1 MLVKLTSLIMRKLI
15 PLKSLYS
22 FVAVAET
29 GSMTL
34 AAEALSVS
42 HSAISQA
49 IKALEQQLGQA
60 LFHRVGRQVI
70 LNSTGKRYYQKVA
83 PALEQIVQATE
94 SLLKPTYSN
103 RITLNMINSLA
114 LHWWIPRVSSF
125 QAFAPEV
132 DVRISTLTGTF
143 SLEEQ
148 GVDVALI
155 HGQLRDWQ
163 GYYCEKLAEDELVMV
178 INQNAFK
185 AELTAEHAL
194 TQFPAIFV
202 NNPRRQQDWDIWCQ
216 ANHVTPPTQQRN
228 LSFAASAQALQAT
241 LSGLGLFVT
250 HRLFIKQEVE
260 SGILREIGQRVIH
273 PDQGYYFACHADK
286 LRSEAVLKLRNWLS
300 NEFQQ
305 DKKSTQSSS

>member
-1 MLVKLTSLIMRKLI
+1 MRKLA

-34 AAEALSVS
+34 AAEALNVS

-49 IKALEQQLGQA
+49 IKSLETQLDQP

-70 LNSTGKRYYQKVA
+70 LNSAGKRYYQKVA
-83 PALEQIVQATE
+83 PALEQIVEATE

-132 DVRISTLTGTF
+132 DIRISTLTGTF
-143 SLEEQ
+143 SLADQ

-163 GYYCEKLAEDELVMV
+163 NYYCEKLAEDELVMV
-178 INQNAFK
+178 ASRAVVSSEISAQQ
-185 AELTAEHAL
+185 AL
-194 TQFPAIFV
+194 AQLSAIFAS
-202 NNPRRQQDWDIWCQ
+202 NPRRQDDWEIWCQ
-216 ANHVTPPTQQRN
+216 ANQVNPPKQQRN

-241 LSGLGLFVT
+241 LSGLGVFVT
-250 HRLFIKQEVE
+250 HRLFVKQEVE
-260 SGILREIGQRVIH
+260 SGILKEIGNTVIH
-273 PDQGYYFACHADK
+273 PDQGYYFACSADK

-300 NEFQQ
+300 SEFQQ
-305 DKKSTQSSS
+305 EVKHTQSSR

>member
-1 MLVKLTSLIMRKLI
+1 MRKLA

-34 AAEALSVS
+34 AAEALNVS

-49 IKALEQQLGQA
+49 IKSLETQLEQP
-60 LFHRVGRQVI
+60 LFHRVGRQVV
-70 LNSTGKRYYQKVA
+70 LNSAGKRYYQKVA
-83 PALEQIVQATE
+83 PALEQIVEATE

-132 DVRISTLTGTF
+132 DIRISTLTGTF
-143 SLEEQ
+143 SLADQ

-163 GYYCEKLAEDELVMV
+163 DYYCEKLAEDELVMV
-178 INQNAFK
+178 ASRAMVSSEI
-185 AELTAEHAL
+185 TAQQAL
-194 TQFPAIFV
+194 AQLPAIFAS
-202 NNPRRQQDWDIWCQ
+202 NPRRQNDWEIWCQ
-216 ANHVTPPTQQRN
+216 ANQVNPPKQQRN

-241 LSGLGLFVT
+241 LSGLGVFVT
-250 HRLFIKQEVE
+250 HRLFVKQEVE
-260 SGILREIGQRVIH
+260 SGILKEIGNTVIH
-273 PDQGYYFACHADK
+273 PDQGYYFACTADK
-286 LRSEAVLKLRNWLS
+286 LRSEAVLKLRKWLS
-300 NEFQQ
+300 SEFQQ
-305 DKKSTQSSS
+305 EVKATQSGRYFSSKSD

>member
-1 MLVKLTSLIMRKLI
+1 MRKLA

-34 AAEALSVS
+34 AAEALNVS

-49 IKALEQQLGQA
+49 IKSLETQLEQP

-70 LNSTGKRYYQKVA
+70 LNSAGKRYYQKVA
-83 PALEQIVQATE
+83 PALEQIVEATE

-103 RITLNMINSLA
+103 RVTLNMINSLA

-143 SLEEQ
+143 SLADQ

-163 GYYCEKLAEDELVMV
+163 DYYCEKLAEDELVMV
-178 INQNAFK
+178 ASRAMVSSEI
-185 AELTAEHAL
+185 TAQQAL
-194 TQFPAIFV
+194 AQLPAIFAS
-202 NNPRRQQDWDIWCQ
+202 NPRRQNDWEIWCQ
-216 ANHVTPPTQQRN
+216 ANQVSPPKQQRN

-241 LSGLGLFVT
+241 LSGLGVFVT
-250 HRLFIKQEVE
+250 HRLFVKQEVE
-260 SGILREIGQRVIH
+260 SGILKEIGNTVIH
-273 PDQGYYFACHADK
+273 PDQGYYFACSADK

-300 NEFQQ
+300 SEFQQ
-305 DKKSTQSSS
+305 EVKATQSGRYFSSKSD

>member
-1 MLVKLTSLIMRKLI
+1 MRKLA

-34 AAEALSVS
+34 AAEALNVS

-49 IKALEQQLGQA
+49 IKSLETQLDQP

-70 LNSTGKRYYQKVA
+70 LNSAGKRYYQKVA
-83 PALEQIVQATE
+83 PALEQIVEATE

-132 DVRISTLTGTF
+132 DIRISTLTGTF
-143 SLEEQ
+143 SLADQ

-163 GYYCEKLAEDELVMV
+163 DYYCEKLAEDELVMV
-178 INQNAFK
+178 ASRAMVSSEI
-185 AELTAEHAL
+185 TAQQAL
-194 TQFPAIFV
+194 AQLPAIFAS
-202 NNPRRQQDWDIWCQ
+202 NPRRQNDWEIWCQ
-216 ANHVTPPTQQRN
+216 ANQVNPPKQQRN

-241 LSGLGLFVT
+241 LSGLGVFVT
-250 HRLFIKQEVE
+250 HRLFVKQEVE
-260 SGILREIGQRVIH
+260 SGILKEIGNMVIH
-273 PDQGYYFACHADK
+273 PDQGYYFACTADK
-286 LRSEAVLKLRNWLS
+286 LRSEAVLKLRKWLS
-300 NEFQQ
+300 SEFQQ
-305 DKKSTQSSS
+305 EVKATQSGRYFSSKSD

>member
-1 MLVKLTSLIMRKLI
+1 MRKLA

-34 AAEALSVS
+34 AAEALNVS

-49 IKALEQQLGQA
+49 IKSLETQLDQP
-60 LFHRVGRQVI
+60 LFHRVGRQVV
-70 LNSTGKRYYQKVA
+70 LNSAGKRYYQKVA
-83 PALEQIVQATE
+83 PALEQIVEATE

-132 DVRISTLTGTF
+132 DIRISTLTGTF
-143 SLEEQ
+143 SLADQ

-163 GYYCEKLAEDELVMV
+163 DYYCEKLAEDELVMV
-178 INQNAFK
+178 ASRTVVSSEISAQQ
-185 AELTAEHAL
+185 AL
-194 TQFPAIFV
+194 AQLPAIFAS
-202 NNPRRQQDWDIWCQ
+202 NPRRQNDWEIWCQ
-216 ANHVTPPTQQRN
+216 ANQVSPPKQQRN

-241 LSGLGLFVT
+241 LSGLGVFVT
-250 HRLFIKQEVE
+250 HRLFVKQEVE
-260 SGILREIGQRVIH
+260 SGILKEIGNTVIH
-273 PDQGYYFACHADK
+273 PDQGYYFACTADK
-286 LRSEAVLKLRNWLS
+286 LRSEAVLKLRKWLS
-300 NEFQQ
+300 SEFQ
-305 DKKSTQSSS
+305 

>member
-1 MLVKLTSLIMRKLI
+1 MRKLA

-34 AAEALSVS
+34 AAEALNVS

-49 IKALEQQLGQA
+49 IKSLETQLDQP
-60 LFHRVGRQVI
+60 LFHRVGRQVV
-70 LNSTGKRYYQKVA
+70 LNSAGKRYYQKVA
-83 PALEQIVQATE
+83 PALEQIVEATE

-132 DVRISTLTGTF
+132 DIRISTLTGTF
-143 SLEEQ
+143 SLADQ

-163 GYYCEKLAEDELVMV
+163 DYYCEKLAEDELVMV
-178 INQNAFK
+178 ASRAVVSSEISAQQ
-185 AELTAEHAL
+185 AL
-194 TQFPAIFV
+194 AQLPAIFAS
-202 NNPRRQQDWDIWCQ
+202 NPRRQNDWEIWCQ
-216 ANHVTPPTQQRN
+216 ANQVNPPKQQRN

-241 LSGLGLFVT
+241 LSGLGVFVT
-250 HRLFIKQEVE
+250 HRLFVKQEVE
-260 SGILREIGQRVIH
+260 SGILKEIGNTVIH
-273 PDQGYYFACHADK
+273 PDQGYYFACTADK
-286 LRSEAVLKLRNWLS
+286 LRSEAVLKLRKWLS
-300 NEFQQ
+300 SEFQQ
-305 DKKSTQSSS
+305 EVKATQSGRYFSSKSD

>member
-1 MLVKLTSLIMRKLI
+1 MRKLA

-34 AAEALSVS
+34 AAEALNVS

-49 IKALEQQLGQA
+49 IKSLETQLDQP

-70 LNSTGKRYYQKVA
+70 LNSAGKRYYQKVA
-83 PALEQIVQATE
+83 PALEQIVEATE

-143 SLEEQ
+143 SLADQ

-163 GYYCEKLAEDELVMV
+163 DYYCEKLAEDELVMV
-178 INQNAFK
+178 ASRAMVSSEISAQQ
-185 AELTAEHAL
+185 AL
-194 TQFPAIFV
+194 AQLPAIFAS
-202 NNPRRQQDWDIWCQ
+202 NPRRQNDWEIWCQ
-216 ANHVTPPTQQRN
+216 ANQVNPPKQQRN

-241 LSGLGLFVT
+241 LSGLGVFVT
-250 HRLFIKQEVE
+250 HRLFVKQEVE
-260 SGILREIGQRVIH
+260 SGILKEIGNTVIH
-273 PDQGYYFACHADK
+273 PDQGYYFACTADK
-286 LRSEAVLKLRNWLS
+286 LRSEAVLKLRKWLS
-300 NEFQQ
+300 SEFQQ
-305 DKKSTQSSS
+305 EVKATQSGRYFSSKSD

>member
-1 MLVKLTSLIMRKLI
+1 MRKLA

-34 AAEALSVS
+34 AAEALNVS

-49 IKALEQQLGQA
+49 IKSLETQLDQP

-70 LNSTGKRYYQKVA
+70 LNSAGKRYYQKVA
-83 PALEQIVQATE
+83 PALEQIVEATE

-132 DVRISTLTGTF
+132 DIRISTLTGTF
-143 SLEEQ
+143 SLADQ

-163 GYYCEKLAEDELVMV
+163 DYYCEKLAEDELVMV
-178 INQNAFK
+178 ASRAMVSSEI
-185 AELTAEHAL
+185 TAQQAL
-194 TQFPAIFV
+194 AQLPAIFAS
-202 NNPRRQQDWDIWCQ
+202 NPRRQNDWEIWCQ
-216 ANHVTPPTQQRN
+216 ANQVNQPKQQRN

-241 LSGLGLFVT
+241 LSGLGVFVT
-250 HRLFIKQEVE
+250 HRLFVKQEVE
-260 SGILREIGQRVIH
+260 SGILKEIGNTVIH
-273 PDQGYYFACHADK
+273 PDQGYYFACTADK
-286 LRSEAVLKLRNWLS
+286 LRSEAVLKLRKWLS
-300 NEFQQ
+300 SEFQQ
-305 DKKSTQSSS
+305 EVKATQSGRYFSSKSD

>member
-1 MLVKLTSLIMRKLI
+1 MRKLA

-34 AAEALSVS
+34 AAEALNVS

-49 IKALEQQLGQA
+49 IKSLETQLDQP

-70 LNSTGKRYYQKVA
+70 LNSAGKRYYQKVA
-83 PALEQIVQATE
+83 PALEQIVEATE

-143 SLEEQ
+143 SLADQ

-163 GYYCEKLAEDELVMV
+163 DYYCEKLAEDELVMV
-178 INQNAFK
+178 ASRAMVSSEI
-185 AELTAEHAL
+185 TAQQAL
-194 TQFPAIFV
+194 TQLPAIFAS
-202 NNPRRQQDWDIWCQ
+202 NPRRQNDWEIWCQ
-216 ANHVTPPTQQRN
+216 ANQVNPPKQQRN

-241 LSGLGLFVT
+241 LSGLGVFVT
-250 HRLFIKQEVE
+250 HRLFVKQEVE
-260 SGILREIGQRVIH
+260 SGILKEIGNTVIH
-273 PDQGYYFACHADK
+273 PDQGYYFVCTADK
-286 LRSEAVLKLRNWLS
+286 LRSEAVLKLRKWLS
-300 NEFQQ
+300 SEFQQ
-305 DKKSTQSSS
+305 EVKATQSGRYFSSKSD

>member
-1 MLVKLTSLIMRKLI
+1 MRKLA

-34 AAEALSVS
+34 AAEALNVS

-49 IKALEQQLGQA
+49 IKSLEIQLDQP

-70 LNSTGKRYYQKVA
+70 LNSAGKRYYQKVA
-83 PALEQIVQATE
+83 PALEQIVEATE

-143 SLEEQ
+143 SLADQ

-163 GYYCEKLAEDELVMV
+163 DYYCEKLAEDELVMV
-178 INQNAFK
+178 ASRAMVSSEI
-185 AELTAEHAL
+185 TAQQAL
-194 TQFPAIFV
+194 AQLPAIFAS
-202 NNPRRQQDWDIWCQ
+202 NPRRQNDWEIWCQ
-216 ANHVTPPTQQRN
+216 ANQVNPPKQQRN

-241 LSGLGLFVT
+241 LSGLGVFVT
-250 HRLFIKQEVE
+250 HRLFVKQEVE
-260 SGILREIGQRVIH
+260 SGILKEIGNTVIH
-273 PDQGYYFACHADK
+273 PDQGYYFACTADK
-286 LRSEAVLKLRNWLS
+286 LRSEAVLKLRKWLS
-300 NEFQQ
+300 SEFQQ
-305 DKKSTQSSS
+305 EVKATQSGRYFSSKSD

>member
-1 MLVKLTSLIMRKLI
+1 MRKLA

-34 AAEALSVS
+34 AAEALNVS

-49 IKALEQQLGQA
+49 IKSLESQLGQP
-60 LFHRVGRQVI
+60 LFHRVGRQVV
-70 LNSTGKRYYQKVA
+70 LNSAGKRYYQKVA
-83 PALEQIVQATE
+83 PALEQIVEATE
-94 SLLKPTYSN
+94 SLLKPAYTN
-103 RITLNMINSLA
+103 RVTLNMINSLA

-125 QAFAPEV
+125 QIFAPEV

-155 HGQLRDWQ
+155 HGQLLDWQ
-163 GYYCEKLAEDELVMV
+163 DYYCEKLADDELVMV
-178 INQNAFK
+178 ASHSVISPNITPQQAL
-185 AELTAEHAL
+185 AEL
-194 TQFPAIFV
+194 PAIYAS
-202 NNPRRQQDWDIWCQ
+202 NPRRQNDWEIWSQ

-250 HRLFIKQEVE
+250 HRLFVKQEVE
-260 SGILREIGQRVIH
+260 SGILKEIGLKVTH
-273 PDQGYYFACHADK
+273 PDQGYYFACRADK

-300 NEFQQ
+300 NEFQ
-305 DKKSTQSSS
+305 

>member
-1 MLVKLTSLIMRKLI
+1 MLVKLTSLVMRKLI

-42 HSAISQA
+42 HSAVSQA
-49 IKALEQQLGQA
+49 IKALEQQLDQP

-70 LNSTGKRYYQKVA
+70 LNSNGKRYYQKVA

-94 SLLKPTYSN
+94 SLLKPAYSN

-132 DVRISTLTGTF
+132 DVRISTLTGPF

-163 GYYCEKLAEDELVMV
+163 SYYCEKLAEDELVMV

-185 AELTAEHAL
+185 DELTPKHAL

-202 NNPRRQQDWDIWCQ
+202 NNPRRQQDWEIWCQ

-250 HRLFIKQEVE
+250 HRLFVKQEVE
-260 SGILREIGQRVIH
+260 SGILKEIGQRVIH
-273 PDQGYYFACHADK
+273 PDQGYYFACHADN

-305 DKKSTQSSS
+305 NKKSAQSSS

>member
-1 MLVKLTSLIMRKLI
+1 MRKLA

-34 AAEALSVS
+34 AAEALNVS

-49 IKALEQQLGQA
+49 IKSLETQLDQP

-70 LNSTGKRYYQKVA
+70 LNSAGKRYYQKVA
-83 PALEQIVQATE
+83 PALEQIVEATE

-143 SLEEQ
+143 SLADQ
-148 GVDVALI
+148 SVDVALI

-163 GYYCEKLAEDELVMV
+163 DYYCEKLAEDELVMV
-178 INQNAFK
+178 ASRAMVSSEISAQQ
-185 AELTAEHAL
+185 AL
-194 TQFPAIFV
+194 AQLPAIFAS
-202 NNPRRQQDWDIWCQ
+202 NPRRQNDWEIWCQ
-216 ANHVTPPTQQRN
+216 ANQVNPPKQQRN

-241 LSGLGLFVT
+241 LSGLGVFVT
-250 HRLFIKQEVE
+250 HRLFVKQEVE
-260 SGILREIGQRVIH
+260 SGILKEIGNTVIH
-273 PDQGYYFACHADK
+273 PDQGYYFACTADK
-286 LRSEAVLKLRNWLS
+286 LRSEAVLKLRKWLS
-300 NEFQQ
+300 SEFQQ
-305 DKKSTQSSS
+305 EVKATQSGRYFSSKSD

>member
-1 MLVKLTSLIMRKLI
+1 MRKLA

-34 AAEALSVS
+34 AAEALNVS

-49 IKALEQQLGQA
+49 IKSLETQLEQP
-60 LFHRVGRQVI
+60 LFHRVGRQVV
-70 LNSTGKRYYQKVA
+70 LNSAGKRYYQKVA
-83 PALEQIVQATE
+83 PALEQIVEATE

-143 SLEEQ
+143 SLADQ

-163 GYYCEKLAEDELVMV
+163 DYYCEKLAEDELVMV
-178 INQNAFK
+178 ASRAVVSSEISAQQ
-185 AELTAEHAL
+185 AL
-194 TQFPAIFV
+194 AQLPAIFAS
-202 NNPRRQQDWDIWCQ
+202 NPRRQNDWEIWCQ
-216 ANHVTPPTQQRN
+216 ANQVNPPKQQRN

-241 LSGLGLFVT
+241 LSGLGVFVT
-250 HRLFIKQEVE
+250 HRLFVKQEVE
-260 SGILREIGQRVIH
+260 SGILKEIGNTVIH
-273 PDQGYYFACHADK
+273 PDQGYYFACSADK

-300 NEFQQ
+300 SEFQQ
-305 DKKSTQSSS
+305 EVKHTQSSR

>member
-1 MLVKLTSLIMRKLI
+1 MRKLA

-34 AAEALSVS
+34 AAEALNVS

-49 IKALEQQLGQA
+49 IKSLETQLDQP
-60 LFHRVGRQVI
+60 LFHRVGRQVV
-70 LNSTGKRYYQKVA
+70 LNSAGKRYYQKVA
-83 PALEQIVQATE
+83 PALEQIVEATE

-132 DVRISTLTGTF
+132 DIRISTLTGTF
-143 SLEEQ
+143 SLADQ
-148 GVDVALI
+148 GIDVALI

-163 GYYCEKLAEDELVMV
+163 DYYCEKLAEDELVMV
-178 INQNAFK
+178 ASRAVVSSEISAQQ
-185 AELTAEHAL
+185 AL
-194 TQFPAIFV
+194 AQLPAIFAS
-202 NNPRRQQDWDIWCQ
+202 NPRRQNDWEIWCQ
-216 ANHVTPPTQQRN
+216 ANQVSPPKQQRN

-241 LSGLGLFVT
+241 LSGLGVFVT
-250 HRLFIKQEVE
+250 HRLFVKQEVE
-260 SGILREIGQRVIH
+260 SGILKEIGNTVIH
-273 PDQGYYFACHADK
+273 PDQGYYFACSADK

-300 NEFQQ
+300 SEFQQ
-305 DKKSTQSSS
+305 EVKHTQSSR

>member
-1 MLVKLTSLIMRKLI
+1 MRKLA

-29 GSMTL
+29 GNMTL
-34 AAEALSVS
+34 AAEALNVS

-49 IKALEQQLGQA
+49 IKSLETQLDQP

-70 LNSTGKRYYQKVA
+70 LNSAGKRYYQKVA
-83 PALEQIVQATE
+83 PALEQIVEATE

-132 DVRISTLTGTF
+132 DIRISTLTGTF
-143 SLEEQ
+143 SLADQ

-163 GYYCEKLAEDELVMV
+163 DYYCEKLAEDELVMV
-178 INQNAFK
+178 ASRAMVSSEI
-185 AELTAEHAL
+185 TAQQAL
-194 TQFPAIFV
+194 AQLPAIFAS
-202 NNPRRQQDWDIWCQ
+202 NPRRQNDWEIWCQ
-216 ANHVTPPTQQRN
+216 ANQVNPPKQQRN

-241 LSGLGLFVT
+241 LSGLGVFVT
-250 HRLFIKQEVE
+250 HRLFVKQEVE
-260 SGILREIGQRVIH
+260 SGILKEIGNTVIH
-273 PDQGYYFACHADK
+273 PDQGYYFACTADK
-286 LRSEAVLKLRNWLS
+286 LRSEAVLKLRKWLS
-300 NEFQQ
+300 SEFQQ
-305 DKKSTQSSS
+305 EVKATQSGRYFSSKSD

>member
-1 MLVKLTSLIMRKLI
+1 MRKLA

-34 AAEALSVS
+34 AAEALNVS

-49 IKALEQQLGQA
+49 IKSLETQLDQP

-70 LNSTGKRYYQKVA
+70 LNSAGKRYYQKVA
-83 PALEQIVQATE
+83 PALEQIVEATE

-103 RITLNMINSLA
+103 RVTLNMINSLA

-143 SLEEQ
+143 SLADQ

-163 GYYCEKLAEDELVMV
+163 DYYCEKLAEDELVMV
-178 INQNAFK
+178 ASRAMVSSEI
-185 AELTAEHAL
+185 TAQQAL
-194 TQFPAIFV
+194 AQLPAIFAS
-202 NNPRRQQDWDIWCQ
+202 NPRRQNDWEIWCQ
-216 ANHVTPPTQQRN
+216 ANQVNPPKQQRN

-241 LSGLGLFVT
+241 LSGLGVFV
-250 HRLFIKQEVE
+250 KQEVE
-260 SGILREIGQRVIH
+260 SGILKEIGNTVIH
-273 PDQGYYFACHADK
+273 PDQGYYFACTADK
-286 LRSEAVLKLRNWLS
+286 LRSEAVLKLRKWLS
-300 NEFQQ
+300 SEFQQ
-305 DKKSTQSSS
+305 EVKATQSGRYFSSKSD

>member
-1 MLVKLTSLIMRKLI
+1 MRKLA

-34 AAEALSVS
+34 AAEALNVS

-49 IKALEQQLGQA
+49 IKSLETQLDQP

-70 LNSTGKRYYQKVA
+70 LNSAGKRYYQKVA
-83 PALEQIVQATE
+83 PALEQIVEATE

-114 LHWWIPRVSSF
+114 LHWWIPRVSSL

-143 SLEEQ
+143 SLADQ

-163 GYYCEKLAEDELVMV
+163 DYYCEKLAEDELVMV
-178 INQNAFK
+178 ASRAVVSSEISAQQ
-185 AELTAEHAL
+185 AL
-194 TQFPAIFV
+194 AQLPAIFAS
-202 NNPRRQQDWDIWCQ
+202 NPRRQNDWEIWCQ
-216 ANHVTPPTQQRN
+216 ANQVNPPKQQRN

-241 LSGLGLFVT
+241 LSGLGVFVT
-250 HRLFIKQEVE
+250 HRLFVKQEVE
-260 SGILREIGQRVIH
+260 SGILKEIGNTVIH
-273 PDQGYYFACHADK
+273 PDQGYYFACTGDK
-286 LRSEAVLKLRNWLS
+286 LRSEAVLKLRKWLS
-300 NEFQQ
+300 SEFQQ
-305 DKKSTQSSS
+305 EVKATQSGRYFSSKSD

>member
-1 MLVKLTSLIMRKLI
+1 MRKLA

-34 AAEALSVS
+34 AAEALNVS

-49 IKALEQQLGQA
+49 IKSLETQLEQP

-70 LNSTGKRYYQKVA
+70 LNSAGKRYYQKVA
-83 PALEQIVQATE
+83 PALEQIVEATE

-132 DVRISTLTGTF
+132 DIRISTLTGTF
-143 SLEEQ
+143 SLADQ

-163 GYYCEKLAEDELVMV
+163 DYYCEKLAEDELVMV
-178 INQNAFK
+178 ASRAMVSSEI
-185 AELTAEHAL
+185 TAQQAL
-194 TQFPAIFV
+194 AQLPAIFAS
-202 NNPRRQQDWDIWCQ
+202 NPRRQNDWEIWCQ
-216 ANHVTPPTQQRN
+216 ANQVNPPKQQRN

-241 LSGLGLFVT
+241 LSGLGVFVT
-250 HRLFIKQEVE
+250 HRLFVKQEVE
-260 SGILREIGQRVIH
+260 SGILKEIGNTVIH
-273 PDQGYYFACHADK
+273 PDQGYYFACTADK
-286 LRSEAVLKLRNWLS
+286 LRSEAVLKLRKWLS
-300 NEFQQ
+300 SEFQQ
-305 DKKSTQSSS
+305 EVKATQSGRYFSSKSD

>member
-1 MLVKLTSLIMRKLI
+1 MRKLA

-34 AAEALSVS
+34 AAEALNVS

-49 IKALEQQLGQA
+49 IKSLETQLDQP

-70 LNSTGKRYYQKVA
+70 LNSAGKRYYQKVA
-83 PALEQIVQATE
+83 PALEQIVEATE

-143 SLEEQ
+143 SLADQ

-163 GYYCEKLAEDELVMV
+163 DYYCEKLAEDELVMV
-178 INQNAFK
+178 ASRAMVSSEISAQQ
-185 AELTAEHAL
+185 AL
-194 TQFPAIFV
+194 AQLPAIFAS
-202 NNPRRQQDWDIWCQ
+202 NPRRQNDWEIWCQ
-216 ANHVTPPTQQRN
+216 ANQVNPPKQQRN

-241 LSGLGLFVT
+241 LSGLGVFVT
-250 HRLFIKQEVE
+250 HRLFVKQEVE
-260 SGILREIGQRVIH
+260 SGILKEIGNTVIH
-273 PDQGYYFACHADK
+273 PDQGYYFACTADK
-286 LRSEAVLKLRNWLS
+286 LRSEAVLKLRKWLS
-300 NEFQQ
+300 SEFQQ
-305 DKKSTQSSS
+305 EVKASQSGRYFSSKSD

>member
-1 MLVKLTSLIMRKLI
+1 MRKLA

-34 AAEALSVS
+34 AAEALNVS

-49 IKALEQQLGQA
+49 IKSLETQLDQP
-60 LFHRVGRQVI
+60 LFHRVGRQVV
-70 LNSTGKRYYQKVA
+70 LNSAGKRYYQKVA
-83 PALEQIVQATE
+83 PALEQIVEATE

-132 DVRISTLTGTF
+132 DIRISTLTGTF
-143 SLEEQ
+143 SLADQ

-163 GYYCEKLAEDELVMV
+163 DYYCEKLAEDELVMV
-178 INQNAFK
+178 ASRTVVSSEISAQQ
-185 AELTAEHAL
+185 AL
-194 TQFPAIFV
+194 AQLPAIFAS
-202 NNPRRQQDWDIWCQ
+202 NPRRQNDWEIWCQ
-216 ANHVTPPTQQRN
+216 ANQVSPPKQQRN

-241 LSGLGLFVT
+241 LSGLGVFVT
-250 HRLFIKQEVE
+250 HRVFVKQEVE
-260 SGILREIGQRVIH
+260 SGILKEIGNTVIH
-273 PDQGYYFACHADK
+273 PDQGYYFACSADK

-300 NEFQQ
+300 SEFQQ
-305 DKKSTQSSS
+305 EVKHTQSSR

>member
-1 MLVKLTSLIMRKLI
+1 MRKLA

-34 AAEALSVS
+34 AAEALNVS

-49 IKALEQQLGQA
+49 IKSLETQLDQP
-60 LFHRVGRQVI
+60 LFHRVGRQVV
-70 LNSTGKRYYQKVA
+70 LNSAGKRYYQKVA
-83 PALEQIVQATE
+83 PALEQIVEATE

-132 DVRISTLTGTF
+132 DIRISTLTGTF
-143 SLEEQ
+143 SLADQ

-163 GYYCEKLAEDELVMV
+163 DYYCEKLAEDELVMV
-178 INQNAFK
+178 ASRTVVSSEISAQQ
-185 AELTAEHAL
+185 AL
-194 TQFPAIFV
+194 AQLPAIFAS
-202 NNPRRQQDWDIWCQ
+202 NPRRQNDWEIWCQ
-216 ANHVTPPTQQRN
+216 ANQVSPPKQQRN

-241 LSGLGLFVT
+241 LSGLGVFVT
-250 HRLFIKQEVE
+250 HRLFVKQEVE
-260 SGILREIGQRVIH
+260 SGILKEIGNTVIH
-273 PDQGYYFACHADK
+273 PDQGYYFACSADK

-300 NEFQQ
+300 SEFQQ
-305 DKKSTQSSS
+305 EVKHTQSSR

>member
-1 MLVKLTSLIMRKLI
+1 MRKLA

-34 AAEALSVS
+34 AAEALNVS

-49 IKALEQQLGQA
+49 IKSLETQLDQP
-60 LFHRVGRQVI
+60 LFHRVGRQVV
-70 LNSTGKRYYQKVA
+70 LNSAGKRYYQKVA
-83 PALEQIVQATE
+83 PALEQIVEATE

-132 DVRISTLTGTF
+132 DIRISTLTGTF
-143 SLEEQ
+143 SLADQ

-163 GYYCEKLAEDELVMV
+163 DYYCEKLAEDELVMV
-178 INQNAFK
+178 ASRAVVSSEISAQQ
-185 AELTAEHAL
+185 AL
-194 TQFPAIFV
+194 AQLPAIFAS
-202 NNPRRQQDWDIWCQ
+202 NPRRQNDWEIWCQ
-216 ANHVTPPTQQRN
+216 ANQVSPPKQQRN

-241 LSGLGLFVT
+241 LSGLGVFVT
-250 HRLFIKQEVE
+250 HRLFVKQEVE
-260 SGILREIGQRVIH
+260 SGILKEIGNTVIH
-273 PDQGYYFACHADK
+273 PDQGYYFACSADK

-300 NEFQQ
+300 SEFQQ
-305 DKKSTQSSS
+305 EVKHTQSSR

>member
-1 MLVKLTSLIMRKLI
+1 MRKLA

-34 AAEALSVS
+34 AAEALNVS

-49 IKALEQQLGQA
+49 IKSLETQLDQP

-70 LNSTGKRYYQKVA
+70 LNSAGKRYYQKVA
-83 PALEQIVQATE
+83 PALEQIVEATE

-103 RITLNMINSLA
+103 RVTLNMINSLA

-143 SLEEQ
+143 SLADQ

-163 GYYCEKLAEDELVMV
+163 DYYCEKLAEDELVMV
-178 INQNAFK
+178 ASRAMVSSEI
-185 AELTAEHAL
+185 TAQQAL
-194 TQFPAIFV
+194 AQLPAIFAS
-202 NNPRRQQDWDIWCQ
+202 NPRRQNDWEIWCQ
-216 ANHVTPPTQQRN
+216 ANQVNPPKQQRN

-241 LSGLGLFVT
+241 LSGLGVFVT
-250 HRLFIKQEVE
+250 HRLFVKQEVE
-260 SGILREIGQRVIH
+260 SGILKEIGNTVIH
-273 PDQGYYFACHADK
+273 PDQGYYFACTADK
-286 LRSEAVLKLRNWLS
+286 LRSEAVLKLRKWLS
-300 NEFQQ
+300 SEFQQ
-305 DKKSTQSSS
+305 EVKATQSGRYFSSKSD

>member
-1 MLVKLTSLIMRKLI
+1 MRKLA

-34 AAEALSVS
+34 AAEALNVS

-49 IKALEQQLGQA
+49 IKSLETQLDQP

-70 LNSTGKRYYQKVA
+70 LNSAGKRYYQKVA
-83 PALEQIVQATE
+83 PALEQIVEATE

-143 SLEEQ
+143 SLADQ

-163 GYYCEKLAEDELVMV
+163 DYYCEKLAEDELVMV
-178 INQNAFK
+178 ASRAMVSSEI
-185 AELTAEHAL
+185 TAQQAL
-194 TQFPAIFV
+194 AQLPAIFAS
-202 NNPRRQQDWDIWCQ
+202 NPRRQNDWEIWCQ
-216 ANHVTPPTQQRN
+216 ANQVNPPKQQRN

-241 LSGLGLFVT
+241 LSGLGVFVT
-250 HRLFIKQEVE
+250 HSLFVKQEVE
-260 SGILREIGQRVIH
+260 SGILKEIGNTVIH
-273 PDQGYYFACHADK
+273 PDQGYYFACTADK
-286 LRSEAVLKLRNWLS
+286 LRSEAVLKLRKWLS
-300 NEFQQ
+300 SEFQQ
-305 DKKSTQSSS
+305 EVKATQSGRYFSSKSD

>member
-1 MLVKLTSLIMRKLI
+1 MRKLA

-34 AAEALSVS
+34 AAEALNVS

-49 IKALEQQLGQA
+49 IKSLETQLDQP

-70 LNSTGKRYYQKVA
+70 LNSAGKRYYQKVA
-83 PALEQIVQATE
+83 PALEQIVEATE

-143 SLEEQ
+143 SLADQ

-163 GYYCEKLAEDELVMV
+163 DYYCEKLAEDELVMV
-178 INQNAFK
+178 ASRAMVSSEI
-185 AELTAEHAL
+185 TAQQAL
-194 TQFPAIFV
+194 AQLPAIFAS
-202 NNPRRQQDWDIWCQ
+202 NPRRQNDWEIWCQ
-216 ANHVTPPTQQRN
+216 ANQVNPPKQQRN

-241 LSGLGLFVT
+241 LSGLGVFVT
-250 HRLFIKQEVE
+250 HRLFVKQEVE
-260 SGILREIGQRVIH
+260 SGILKEIGNTVIH
-273 PDQGYYFACHADK
+273 PDQGYYFACTADK
-286 LRSEAVLKLRNWLS
+286 LRSEAVLKLRKWLS
-300 NEFQQ
+300 SEFQQ
-305 DKKSTQSSS
+305 EVKATQSGRYFSSKSD

>member
-1 MLVKLTSLIMRKLI
+1 MRKLA

-34 AAEALSVS
+34 AAEALNVS

-49 IKALEQQLGQA
+49 IKSLETQLDQP
-60 LFHRVGRQVI
+60 LFHRVGRQVV
-70 LNSTGKRYYQKVA
+70 LNSAGKRYYQKVA
-83 PALEQIVQATE
+83 PALEQIVEATE

-132 DVRISTLTGTF
+132 DIRISTLTGTF
-143 SLEEQ
+143 SLADQ

-163 GYYCEKLAEDELVMV
+163 DYYCEKLAEDELVMV
-178 INQNAFK
+178 ASRAVVSSEISAQQ
-185 AELTAEHAL
+185 AL
-194 TQFPAIFV
+194 AQLPAIFAS
-202 NNPRRQQDWDIWCQ
+202 NPRRQNDWEIWCQ
-216 ANHVTPPTQQRN
+216 ANQVSPPKQQRN
-228 LSFAASAQALQAT
+228 LSFVASAQALQAT
-241 LSGLGLFVT
+241 LSGLGVFVT
-250 HRLFIKQEVE
+250 HRLFVKQEVE
-260 SGILREIGQRVIH
+260 SGILKEIGNTVIH
-273 PDQGYYFACHADK
+273 PDQGYYFACSADK

-300 NEFQQ
+300 SEFQQ
-305 DKKSTQSSS
+305 EVKHTQSSR